1 MDKITEHNDSLP
13 FFQYVII
20 SWVQCDLTTII
31 IIYFSE
37 KVILTAHHVAR

>member
-13 FFQYVII
+13 FFQYMSLQVN
-20 SWVQCDLTTII
+20 CDLTIII